1 MKKTMKVIL
10 LKDVKDLGREGDVK
24 EVASGH
30 ARNFLIPQGMAS
42 EATEKAIVEAEAK
55 KAKAAQQAE
64 VDLTKAE
71 DIVSKLEGQTV
82 EISLK
87 ASDEGTLYAAVS
99 PAKVASALKEKGFE
113 VLKDQINAGG
123 IKEIGEHE
131 ITINLDHGLEARITL
146 IINSE

>member
-10 LKDVKDLGREGDVK
+10 LKDVKDLGHEGDVK

-30 ARNFLIPQGMAS
+30 ARNFLVPQGIAI
-42 EATEKAIVEAEAK
+42 EATEKAIAEAEAK

-64 VDLTKAE
+64 ADLSKAE
-71 DIVSKLEGQTV
+71 EMVTVLEGQII

-99 PAKVASALKEKGFE
+99 SAKVASALKEKGIE
-113 VLKDQINAGG
+113 VPKDQINAGD

-131 ITINLDHGLEARITL
+131 ITINLDHGLEARVTL

>member
-1 MKKTMKVIL
+1 MKKTMQVIL
-10 LKDVKDLGREGDVK
+10 LKDVKNLGLEGDVK

-30 ARNFLIPQGMAS
+30 ARNFLIPQGFAV
-42 EATEKAIVEAEAK
+42 EATKKSIEEAEAK
-55 KAKAAQQAE
+55 KAKVADQAE
-64 VDLTKAE
+64 ADLTQAE
-71 DIVSKLEGQTV
+71 DMVAKLEGQTV

-99 PAKVASALKEKGFE
+99 PVKVANALKEKGFE
-113 VLKDQINAGG
+113 VRKDQITAGE

-131 ITINLDHGLEARITL
+131 ITINLDHGLEARVTL

>member
-10 LKDVKDLGREGDVK
+10 LKDVKDLGKESDVK

-30 ARNFLIPQGMAS
+30 ARNFLIPQGLAI
-42 EATEKAIVEAEAK
+42 EATEKAIAEAEAK
-55 KAKAAQQAE
+55 QAKAAKQAE
-64 VDLTKAE
+64 ADLTQAE
-71 DIVSKLEGQTV
+71 DIVSKLEGQTI

-99 PAKVASALKEKGFE
+99 PAKVAGALKEKGFA
-113 VLKDQINAGG
+113 VLKDQITTSD

-131 ITINLDHGLEARITL
+131 VTINLDHGLEARVTL